1 MSTEIGVWEIIDGKL
16 KLVDVSLAQASRREY
31 EDLEKW
37 VKNNPI
43 ILVKVF

>member
-1 MSTEIGVWEIIDGKL
+1 MSAEIGVWEIIYGKL
-16 KLVDVSLAQASRREY
+16 KLVDVSLAQAGRREY